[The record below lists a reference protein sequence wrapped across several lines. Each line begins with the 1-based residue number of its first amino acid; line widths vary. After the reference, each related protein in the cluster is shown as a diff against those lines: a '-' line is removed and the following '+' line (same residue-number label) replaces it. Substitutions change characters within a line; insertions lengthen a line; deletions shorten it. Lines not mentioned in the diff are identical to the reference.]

1 MNPYKVLGVS
11 ENASQ
16 EEIRKAYLA
25 LVKKY
30 HPDKYTDEGMKE
42 LANEKL
48 KEINQAYEILVKK
61 KDEPRS
67 QQGYSQQGYSQQGY
81 SQQNYWRG
89 QGSYSGEYQSEFAR
103 ARSYLS
109 QNNLNAAKAILD
121 NIPLHNGEWNYL
133 YGVIHFRMGWYNQA
147 RQYLSEACRQ
157 NPNNSEYRNAY
168 ESLLRNGSPYT
179 QGGMDMGGHDCDV
192 CDLCSACMCMN
203 CLCNMGGCH

>member
-61 KDEPRS
+61 KDEPYS
-67 QQGYSQQGYSQQGY
+67 QQGYSQQGYSHQGY

>member
-61 KDEPRS
+61 KDEPYS

-109 QNNLNAAKAILD
+109 QNNLNAAKAVLD

>member
-48 KEINQAYEILVKK
+48 KQINQAYEILVKK
-61 KDEPRS
+61 KDEPHT
-67 QQGYSQQGYSQQGY
+67 QGYGQQSYG
-81 SQQNYWRG
+81 QQNYWQS
-89 QGSYSGEYQSEFAR
+89 QGSYNGEYRQEFAR
-103 ARSYLS
+103 VRSFLS
-109 QNNLNAAKAILD
+109 QNNLNAARAVLD
-121 NIPLHNGEWNYL
+121 SIPVHNGEWNYL
-133 YGVIHFRMGWYNQA
+133 CGVVYFRMGWYNQA
-147 RQYLSEACRQ
+147 RQYLAEACRQ
-157 NPNNSEYRNAY
+157 NPNNPEYRNAY
-168 ESLLRNGSPYT
+168 ESLLHNSSPYT
-179 QGGMDMGGHDCDV
+179 QGGMDMDGESCGM
-192 CDLCSACMCMN
+192 CDLCSACMCMQ

>member
-61 KDEPRS
+61 KDEPR
-67 QQGYSQQGYSQQGY
+67 SQQGYSQQGY

>member
-61 KDEPRS
+61 KDEPRG

-81 SQQNYWRG
+81 YQQNYWRG

>member
-61 KDEPRS
+61 KDEPYS
-67 QQGYSQQGYSQQGY
+67 QQGYSQQGYSHQGY

-179 QGGMDMGGHDCDV
+179 QGGMDMGGHDCDM